1 MLLEAQKSAT
11 KETSLIE
18 TIKIISKDNGV
29 LKEQIDTLK
38 QRLLVKQ

>member
-1 MLLEAQKSAT
+1 MMLEAQKSTA

-29 LKEQIDTLK
+29 LNEQIDALK
-38 QRLLVKQ
+38 